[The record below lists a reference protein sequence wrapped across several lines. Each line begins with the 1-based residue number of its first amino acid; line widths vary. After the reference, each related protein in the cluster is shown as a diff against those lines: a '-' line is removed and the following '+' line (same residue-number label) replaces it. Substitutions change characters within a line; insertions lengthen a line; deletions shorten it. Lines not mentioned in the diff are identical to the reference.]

1 MPQVVAAVG
10 GFFTWVGGVF
20 GVGGAG
26 AGVGIGAGTGA
37 VGITGTAAT
46 SFAAGAGLV
55 GAASTPTLLATLG
68 NAALNLAVSTV
79 LSVAFKPGVASA
91 SGAPLDFK
99 ADPEAPVP
107 FVIGRTATGGST
119 VYAEVFGGDKAR
131 FLRFIVALSAAGPIE
146 SVETP
151 FRSNE
156 QDVTFS
162 SRNAVGYYDDIMF
175 MDYKLGAQ
183 PETAHDVSLLGP
195 WGSTPSAVF
204 DSDHKLSGIAT
215 AQWILRYTQSEYST
229 GVPTPRWIVNGP
241 PVYDPREDS
250 TYPGG
255 SGTQRYNN
263 PTTWSFTG
271 NDNPYLQALTWCL
284 GHQSNGKVV
293 MGAGIPWAGI
303 DVAAF
308 VEGANVAD
316 TNGWTCGGIAYSS
329 ENKWTILESMLRA
342 GGGKP
347 MRLGA
352 KVSCVVSTPRVSIAT
367 LTSADIDGTLE
378 ITGSP
383 GRRDRFNTAR
393 YRYRDESFDWE
404 FIQAD
409 PVSISA
415 AVTEDGET
423 RTKEIDFG
431 LVQDKDQGAQ
441 LAAYDILDSREIGP
455 IKFPAIPKWMALKPG
470 DCITLDDDI
479 FGTYK
484 LVIWNRERDI
494 GTGQRTL
501 SCMAE
506 TDSKHTTAL
515 AITGSVP
522 SLPTYDAIDATLI
535 EPPDLTAYTVTGLA
549 VQP

>member
-1 MPQVVAAVG
+1 MPQVVAIVG
-10 GFFTWVGGVF
+10 NFFSWVGGAF
-20 GVGGAG
+20 GAGGA
-26 AGVGIGAGTGA
+26 AGAGTGA
-37 VGITGTAAT
+37 
-46 SFAAGAGLV
+46 AAGAV
-55 GAASTPTLLATLG
+55 GTGVTTAALIAPNAAAALATG
-68 NAALNLAVSTV
+68 SIWTTIGSAALNMAIS
-79 LSVAFKPGVASA
+79 SAISIAFKPDVAST

-99 ADPEAPVP
+99 ADPESPVP

-119 VYAEVFGGDKAR
+119 IYAEVFGGDKAR
-131 FLRFIVALSAAGPIE
+131 FLRFVVVLSAGGPIE
-146 SVETP
+146 GVEAP
-151 FRSNE
+151 FRANE
-156 QDVTFS
+156 QDVTFV
-162 SRNAVGYYDDIMF
+162 SRNAVGYYNNKMY
-175 MDYKLGAQ
+175 MDYKLGDQ
-183 PETAHDVSLLGP
+183 PETAHDVSISP
-195 WGSTPSAVF
+195 WGSTPSGVF

-215 AQWILRYTQSEYST
+215 AQWIMRYTQNEYST
-229 GVPTPRWIVNGP
+229 GVPTPRWVLSGP
-241 PVYDPREDS
+241 AVYDPREDS

-255 SGTQRYNN
+255 SGTQRHDD
-263 PTTWSFTG
+263 PDTWEFTG

-284 GHQSNGKVV
+284 GHQSNGLVV
-293 MGAGIPWAGI
+293 LGAGIPWEGI

-308 VEGANVAD
+308 VEGANVAEA
-316 TNGWTCGGIAYSS
+316 NGWTCGGVAYSS
-329 ENKWTILESMLRA
+329 ENKWAILETMLRA

-378 ITGSP
+378 INGAP

-393 YRYRDESFDWE
+393 YRYRDEDFDWE

-409 PVSISA
+409 PISISA
-415 AVTEDGET
+415 AVAEDGEN

-455 IKFPAIPKWMALKPG
+455 IKFPATPKWMALKPG

-479 FGTYK
+479 FGASRK
-484 LVIWNRERDI
+484 LVIWNRDRDI

-501 SCMAE
+501 SCMGE
-506 TDSKHTTAL
+506 TDSKHATAL
-515 AITGSVP
+515 GMSGTVP
-522 SLPTYDAIDATLI
+522 ALPTYDPIDDTVIL
-535 EPPDLTAYTVTGLA
+535 PPDVSAYTVTGLA

>member
-10 GFFTWVGGVF
+10 GFFSWVGGL
-20 GVGGAG
+20 GGAG
-26 AGVGIGAGTGA
+26 AGASAAAGSAATGTISGALA
-37 VGITGTAAT
+37 GTAAVSVAT
-46 SFAAGAGLV
+46 T
-55 GAASTPTLLATLG
+55 AASGATLLSTLG
-68 NAALNLAVSTV
+68 SAAFNLAVSTV
-79 LSVAFKPGVASA
+79 LSVAFKPDVASA

-146 SVETP
+146 SVEAP

-162 SRNAVGYYDDIMF
+162 SRNAVGYYHDKMY

-183 PETAHDVSLLGP
+183 PETAHTVSISP

-215 AQWILRYTQSEYST
+215 AQWIMRYTQNEYST

-255 SGTQRYNN
+255 SGTQRYND

-284 GHQSNGKVV
+284 GHQSNGEIV

-316 TNGWTCGGIAYSS
+316 ANGWTCGGIAYSS
-329 ENKWTILESMLRA
+329 ENKWAILESMLRA

-378 ITGSP
+378 INGAP

-393 YRYRDESFDWE
+393 YRYRDEDFDWE

-455 IKFPAIPKWMALKPG
+455 IKFPTIPKWMALKPG